1 MALEDIE
8 KLKEKV
14 AKDPNSRLFVPL
26 ADEYRKMGMFDEAI
40 SVLLN
45 GLNNQPGYMS
55 ARVSLG
61 KVYLEKKMMTEA
73 KEEFEKVITAIPDNL
88 FAHKKVAELYRDAGE
103 KDKAVREY
111 KAVLKLNPLDEDAMT
126 NLEVLQSTHG
136 VEEKAPAPAEHVLEQ
151 TRHEEPPAFE
161 PVPEAEALEDEVE
174 MLPAEEPLQ
183 TVSEDEFEEFKKSI
197 NGRDSEAG
205 GLAHEEVVAVE
216 KTEEAEES
224 VPETVISEDEIE
236 DVEKEV
242 SAYVDM
248 FKEPSAELSAAAFQ
262 PEPFFD
268 RAISKSE
275 PLTGRPLEK
284 TEKVASDIKGGLRD
298 AELFISEGNYYKAMK
313 LYRDMLSVNNQ
324 DKYLLQKV
332 EELKMLLKMLGK
344 EKDVAIDKLDA
355 FDAGI
360 KKRKDEFLRSS

>member
-14 AKDPNSRLFVPL
+14 AKDPNSKLFVPL

-40 SVLLN
+40 SVLLD

-61 KVYLEKKMMTEA
+61 KVYLEKKMLAEA

-126 NLEVLQSTHG
+126 NLEALQSTHG
-136 VEEKAPAPAEHVLEQ
+136 VEEKAPVPAEHVLEQ
-151 TRHEEPPAFE
+151 TRHEEPLAFE
-161 PVPEAEALEDEVE
+161 PAPEAEALEDEVE

-183 TVSEDEFEEFKKSI
+183 TVSEDEFEEFKKAI
-197 NGRDSEAG
+197 DGRDSEAG
-205 GLAHEEVVAVE
+205 VLAAEEVVAEEVVE
-216 KTEEAEES
+216 EES
-224 VPETVISEDEIE
+224 VPETVISDDEIE
-236 DVEKEV
+236 DVEKEAL
-242 SAYVDM
+242 AYVDM
-248 FKEPSAELSAAAFQ
+248 FKEPEAGPSAPVFQ
-262 PEPFFD
+262 PEPFSD

-298 AELFISEGNYYKAMK
+298 AELFISECNYYKAMK
-313 LYRDMLSVNNQ
+313 LYRDMLPGNPQ
-324 DKYLLQKV
+324 DKYLLQKI

-344 EKDVAIDKLDA
+344 EKDVAIDKLKA

-360 KKRKDEFLRSS
+360 KKRKDEFLRNS